1 MAKEESDRKGILI
14 SVALIMFVF
23 LLINQLVSHELY
35 LSSSDY
41 EEVCGEW
48 DTVEN
53 YEIITPPDII
63 AHITSSDNT
72 CFNYCGGYY
81 YWIYDYKREVNVGH
95 YEFSKSKDCYDSCIN
110 NRPYIHYY
118 NETVCMYKM
127 IVKK

>member
-1 MAKEESDRKGILI
+1 MAEEKSDRKSILI

-35 LSSSDY
+35 LSSADY
-41 EEVCGEW
+41 KDMCGEW
-48 DTVEN
+48 ATVEK

-72 CFNYCGGYY
+72 CFNYCGGDYN
-81 YWIYDYKREVNVGH
+81 WNYDYKEKVMVST
-95 YEFSKSKDCYDSCIN
+95 YTFKKSKDCYDSCIN

-118 NETVCMYKM
+118 NETVCMHKM